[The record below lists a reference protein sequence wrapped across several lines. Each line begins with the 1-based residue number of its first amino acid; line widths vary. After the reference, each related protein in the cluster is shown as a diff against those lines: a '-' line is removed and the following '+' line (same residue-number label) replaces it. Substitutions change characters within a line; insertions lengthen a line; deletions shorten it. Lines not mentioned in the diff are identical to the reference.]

1 MRVIRV
7 VEMGIEPRLPE
18 RGARIECM
26 GIEPRLPERSA
37 RIECSIRPEENAE
50 MEILAALP
58 FFGKEGILAIAHRK
72 ANLDATD
79 SFAVQALFRFVTE
92 LF

>member
-1 MRVIRV
+1 MPAIRL

-18 RGARIECM
+18 RGARLQCTF
-26 GIEPRLPERSA
+26 
-37 RIECSIRPEENAE
+37 RPEENAK
-50 MEILAALP
+50 MEILTTLP
-58 FFGKEGILAIAHRK
+58 SFRKEELLAITHRK
-72 ANLDATD
+72 ANLGAKD